1 MKPIT
6 AADIAEMPLEQRIQL
21 VEAIWDSIAEI
32 PEAVEIP
39 AWHKQELEKRLA
51 TYHADPAEGSPW
63 QVVKKRIPGYN
74 YSALFD
80 RAFDYSVI
88 SSGSEKS

>member
-6 AADIAEMPLEQRIQL
+6 AADTVEVSLEQRTQL

-51 TYHADPAEGSPW
+51 AYHAAPAEGSPW
-63 QVVKKRIPGYN
+63 QVVKKRI
-74 YSALFD
+74 
-80 RAFDYSVI
+80 
-88 SSGSEKS
+88 SG